1 MAGIPPKINR
11 DKNVMVPKKVSL
23 KSIFQPTKKFV
34 WTFFSS
40 NSRLALLSDF
50 SVDPR
55 PTLSQRSFLNYV
67 DKKRYVGDIGN
78 VNSFNNGNQV

>member
-55 PTLSQRSFLNYV
+55 PTLSQGSFFNYV
-67 DKKRYVGDIGN
+67 DKTRLVGGFSLIT
-78 VNSFNNGNQV
+78 VKKFLQ

>member
-1 MAGIPPKINR
+1 
-11 DKNVMVPKKVSL
+11 MVPKKVSL

-67 DKKRYVGDIGN
+67 DKKRYVGDEGN
-78 VNSFNNGNQV
+78 VNGMQIFPYFINILF